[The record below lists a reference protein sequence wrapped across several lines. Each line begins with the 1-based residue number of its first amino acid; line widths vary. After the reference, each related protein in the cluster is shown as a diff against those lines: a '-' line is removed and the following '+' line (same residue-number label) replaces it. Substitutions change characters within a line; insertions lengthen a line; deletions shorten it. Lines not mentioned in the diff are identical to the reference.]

1 MIRHKKENM
10 MTMNQIIGNLSK
22 NIETR
27 IQREIIRKKKKKKK
41 SPRGSGDKINNFKI
55 WEREVS

>member
-27 IQREIIRKKKKKKK
+27 IQREIIRKKKKKKE
-41 SPRGSGDKINNFKI
+41 SGSG
-55 WEREVS
+55 

>member
-41 SPRGSGDKINNFKI
+41 APGTGGIKSIILTSGQ
-55 WEREVS
+55 W

>member
-27 IQREIIRKKKKKKK
+27 IQTEIIRKKKKKKK
-41 SPRGSGDKINNFKI
+41 SPRDWRDKINHFDI
-55 WEREVS
+55 WAMVAS

>member
-27 IQREIIRKKKKKKK
+27 IQREIIRKKKKKK
-41 SPRGSGDKINNFKI
+41 SPRDWRDKINHFDI
-55 WEREVS
+55 WAMVAS